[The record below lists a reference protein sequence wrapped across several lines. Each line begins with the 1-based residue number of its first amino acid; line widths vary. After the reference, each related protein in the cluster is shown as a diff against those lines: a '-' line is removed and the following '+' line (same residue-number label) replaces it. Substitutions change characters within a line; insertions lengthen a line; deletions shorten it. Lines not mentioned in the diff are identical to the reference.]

1 MRRLFCLLLLPILIA
16 FNDVPLADPVLEARA
31 QALMDEIRCVACEN
45 EPISQSGAEIA
56 GDMRQR
62 VRRMVEAGESDAAIR
77 GWFADRYGEFVLF
90 RPPATGAS
98 GLLLWGLPFG
108 GLMLGGLGLGIL
120 FWRRGRRR
128 GDAEIVP
135 VAPDTFDVDHPSGKS
150 SGN

>member
-1 MRRLFCLLLLPILIA
+1 MRRLFCLLLLPILMA
-16 FNDVPLADPVLEARA
+16 FNDVPLADPTLEARA
-31 QALMDEIRCVACEN
+31 QMLMDEIRGVACEN

-62 VRRMVEAGESDAAIR
+62 VRMMVEAGETDAAIR

-108 GLMLGGLGLGIL
+108 ALLLGIVGL
-120 FWRRGRRR
+120 TLVFWQRRRTR

-135 VAPDTFDVDHPSGKS
+135 VAAETFDASRS
-150 SGN
+150 SDTSLEN